1 MNSFLS
7 ALSFLSILP
16 GKNDR
21 PLESRIVGHFPFVG
35 LLIGGL
41 LVAVDWIGGLFFPAF
56 LRCTVDILFLAVVTG
71 ALHLDGLA
79 DSADGLFSHRPR
91 ERVLEIM
98 KDPRVGVMG
107 AAAVIF
113 CILVKI
119 GGIEGIGESNIWLWL
134 LLAPALARTSQV
146 IGLVVMKDARGGAGV
161 GSSLYQKGNYRML
174 LICLIPLSLP
184 FFFQFRTGIL
194 ALIVFAVSTAVLLIY
209 FQYRIGGMTGD
220 TFGAMTEIV
229 EALLLTTG
237 AVESHF
243 FQLIESASF

>member
-1 MNSFLS
+1 M
-7 ALSFLSILP
+7 
-16 GKNDR
+16 
-21 PLESRIVGHFPFVG
+21 VQHFPLVG

-41 LVAVDWIGGLFFPAF
+41 LVGVDWIGALLFPTF
-56 LRCTVDILFLAVVTG
+56 LRCIVDVLFLAVITG
-71 ALHLDGLA
+71 AFHLDGLA

-107 AAAVIF
+107 VLAVLF
-113 CILVKI
+113 CVLMKT
-119 GGIEGIGESNIWLWL
+119 GGIQGGAGGTHAWLWL
-134 LLAPALARTSQV
+134 LLAPALARASQV

-161 GSSLYQKGNYRML
+161 GSALYKKGKYRIL
-174 LICLIPLSLP
+174 LTCLIPLSLP
-184 FFFQFRTGIL
+184 FFFQFRVGVL
-194 ALIVFAVSTAVLLIY
+194 ALIVFAVATAVLLIY

-229 EALLLTTG
+229 EVFLLTAG

-243 FQLIESASF
+243 FQSLENASF

>member
-7 ALSFLSILP
+7 AVSFLSILP
-16 GKNDR
+16 GTNHR
-21 PLESRIVGHFPFVG
+21 PLESGMVAHFPFVG

-41 LVAVDWIGGLFFPAF
+41 LVAVDWMGALLFPDF
-56 LRCTVDILFLAVVTG
+56 LRCTVDVLFLAVITG

-91 ERVLEIM
+91 DRALDIM

-107 AAAVIF
+107 VVAVLF
-113 CILVKI
+113 CVLLKTGGIAGI
-119 GGIEGIGESNIWLWL
+119 GGVHIWLWL
-134 LLAPALARTSQV
+134 LLAPALARASQV
-146 IGLVVMKDARGGAGV
+146 IGLVVMKDVREGAGV
-161 GSSLYQKGNYRML
+161 GSSLYQKGNYRIL
-174 LICLIPLSLP
+174 LTCLVPLFLP
-184 FFFQFRTGIL
+184 FFFHFRTGIL
-194 ALIVFAVSTAVLLIY
+194 VFLVFSVSTAVLLIY

-243 FQLIESASF
+243 FQAIENASF